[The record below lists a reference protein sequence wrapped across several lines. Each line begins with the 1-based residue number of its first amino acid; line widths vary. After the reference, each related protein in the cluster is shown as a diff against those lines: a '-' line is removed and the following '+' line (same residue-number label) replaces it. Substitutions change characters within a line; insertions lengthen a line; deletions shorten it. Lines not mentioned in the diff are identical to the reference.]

1 MHSLMRQSISQHHIF
16 KKIEDLYT
24 RIQLLLHC
32 VISRLLAY
40 TFGIYLC
47 ISWMHQTYAEHT
59 TLFQKAGTL
68 EGRTKT
74 YNNGVA
80 DKKSVIL
87 SFKNQLN
94 VDYQQ
99 LITFL
104 CVFSLPL
111 ITIDALHSV
120 PVCYLSPHLDHEV
133 LKLFL
138 IVIFKA
144 IFSKTPSA
152 I

>member
-1 MHSLMRQSISQHHIF
+1 MYQLNASDLCRTHHFIP
-16 KKIEDLYT
+16 K
-24 RIQLLLHC
+24 
-32 VISRLLAY
+32 SRN
-40 TFGIYLC
+40 FRG
-47 ISWMHQTYAEHT
+47 QN
-59 TLFQKAGTL
+59 KN
-68 EGRTKT
+68 
-74 YNNGVA
+74 NNGVA